1 MISGKNK
8 TGIPADRNYL
18 LHLNNLVHL
27 RLMIRRHR
35 KS

>member
-18 LHLNNLVHL
+18 LHLNNLVHY
-27 RLMIRRHR
+27 
-35 KS
+35 KADDSSSS